1 MEPQSLRPRRVDTQ
15 IGRLTMR
22 ELVAQ
27 YLSRSISRRR
37 FVNGLTKAGLTATA
51 AQSVLGAVT
60 SVSFAQEGSPAPY
73 VPQGNAT
80 TPIPYLPNNR
90 ETPAPGAAPAVAG
103 VKPFQGTGGAALAE
117 QLIACGVKYVF
128 GNSAREDAQF
138 YEALVDRPQLKYVL
152 TPHEGPGAAM
162 AAGYIKASGEP
173 AVVMQAGVV
182 GMVNAMGQ
190 IFNAW
195 KEQTPLVVYSYR
207 TDQSRRAGRDGFEE
221 VANQEQ
227 MVQPITKYTWLARR
241 PDMIPESVR
250 RAFKA
255 AWTPPY
261 GPAYISWHSDY
272 NDDRVRA
279 DIISQ
284 DQFDPR
290 MRVRPNPDEIVRAA
304 KLLVEARMPLMVVGD
319 EIYKAKAAG
328 KAVKLAELLGMPV
341 TQVRQLYAN
350 FPETHALWVGNLA
363 GNSLNSL
370 NYPKSADVIINV
382 GNKFQHNGPAPIVP
396 RGPKFID
403 MRIDHGS
410 MGNVMITEV
419 PLVCDV
425 GYGLDDLIAA
435 VEQLLTP
442 ALRQKAADR
451 AVDVS
456 KFGQWA
462 KAARAQVVNNPD
474 WEESPII
481 ADRLTWEVAKFA
493 DPDAIIVHEAGSV
506 ALHSFDFNPIGGREL
521 FFYYG
526 AHLGSGVGTAAGVKL
541 ARPNQQVICL
551 VGDGSFIFGP
561 TALWNMARLQLPV
574 ITVVYNNHA
583 YGGPHSRVIA
593 NVPGGRMVQTGQFVH
608 DYLGSPDMNMAAI
621 AKGFGVDGEVVESP
635 EQLREALAR
644 ARKATVEGK
653 AYLIDAQVARKG
665 VAWADTPWIPPIQV
679 AAVRQKKV

>member
-1 MEPQSLRPRRVDTQ
+1 
-15 IGRLTMR
+15 MR
-22 ELVAQ
+22 DLVAR
-27 YLSRSISRRR
+27 YLSQGISRRG
-37 FVNGLTKAGLTATA
+37 FVGGLTKAGLTATA
-51 AQSVLGAVT
+51 AQSVLTAVASVNSVHAQGAGPQ
-60 SVSFAQEGSPAPY
+60 AGSAPAAPAP
-73 VPQGNAT
+73 
-80 TPIPYLPNNR
+80 
-90 ETPAPGAAPAVAG
+90 APAAPVATAVAG
-103 VKPFQGTGGAALAE
+103 VKPFQGTGGAAFAE
-117 QLIACGVKYVF
+117 QLIGCGVKYVF
-128 GNSAREDAQF
+128 GNSASEDAQF
-138 YEALVDRPQLKYVL
+138 YEALVDRPQLKYIL

-162 AAGYIKASGEP
+162 AAGYIKASGE
-173 AVVMQAGVV
+173 AAIVMQAAVV
-182 GMVNAMGQ
+182 GMANAIGQ
-190 IFNAW
+190 MFNAF

-241 PDMIPESVR
+241 PDMIPETVR
-250 RAFKA
+250 RGFKA

-272 NDDRVRA
+272 NDERVRTE
-279 DIISQ
+279 IIAQ
-284 DQFDPR
+284 ELIDPR
-290 MRVRPNPDEIVRAA
+290 MRVRPNPDEIERAA

-319 EIYKAKAAG
+319 EIYKAKAVG

-350 FPETHALWVGNLA
+350 FPETHALWVGNVA

-370 NYPKSADVIINV
+370 NYPKSTDVILNV
-382 GNKFQHNGPAPIVP
+382 GNKFQHSGPAPIVP

-403 MRIDHGS
+403 MRIDYAS
-410 MGNVMITEV
+410 MGNVMVTEV

-435 VEQLLTP
+435 IEQLLTP
-442 ALRQKAADR
+442 ALRQKAAER
-451 AVDVS
+451 ALDVR
-456 KFGQWA
+456 KFGEWA

-474 WEESPII
+474 WNESPII

-506 ALHSFDFNPIGGREL
+506 ALHSFDFDPNGGREL

-561 TALWNMARLQLPV
+561 TALWNMARLELPV
-574 ITVVYNNHA
+574 IVVVYNNHA

-635 EQLREALAR
+635 GQLREALAR

-653 AYLIDAQVARKG
+653 PYLIDAQVARKG
-665 VAWADTPWIPPIQV
+665 VAWADKPWIPPIQV
-679 AAVRQKKV
+679 AALRQKKV

>member
-1 MEPQSLRPRRVDTQ
+1 
-15 IGRLTMR
+15 MR
-22 ELVAQ
+22 ELVAR
-27 YLSRSISRRR
+27 YLSRSISRRG
-37 FVNGLTKAGLTATA
+37 FLKGLTTAGISLASAEAILETLVPIAH
-51 AQSVLGAVT
+51 
-60 SVSFAQEGSPAPY
+60 AQEARGPAPEAIKM
-73 VPQGNAT
+73 V
-80 TPIPYLPNNR
+80 
-90 ETPAPGAAPAVAG
+90 E
-103 VKPFQGTGGAALAE
+103 GTGAECFAE
-117 QLIACGVKYVF
+117 QLIASGVKYVF
-128 GNSAREDAQF
+128 GNSASEDAQF

-182 GMVNAMGQ
+182 GMMNAMGQ

-227 MVQPITKYTWLARR
+227 IVQPITKFTWLSRR
-241 PDMIPESVR
+241 PDMIPETVR

-255 AWTPPY
+255 AWTPPH
-261 GPAYISWHSDY
+261 GPSYISWHSDY
-272 NDDRVRA
+272 NDERVRTE
-279 DIISQ
+279 IIAQ

-290 MRVRPNPDEIVRAA
+290 MRVRPNPHEIERAA

-319 EIYKAKAAG
+319 EFYKAKAVA

-350 FPETHALWVGNLA
+350 FPETHALWVENLA

-382 GNKFQHNGPAPIVP
+382 GNKFQHNGPSPIVP

-403 MRIDHGS
+403 MRIDHAS

-435 VEQLLTP
+435 VDQLLTP

-451 AVDVS
+451 AVDVR
-456 KFGQWA
+456 KFGEWA

-506 ALHSFDFNPIGGREL
+506 ALHSFDFEPIGGR
-521 FFYYG
+521 
-526 AHLGSGVGTAAGVKL
+526 A
-541 ARPNQQVICL
+541 
-551 VGDGSFIFGP
+551 
-561 TALWNMARLQLPV
+561 
-574 ITVVYNNHA
+574 
-583 YGGPHSRVIA
+583 
-593 NVPGGRMVQTGQFVH
+593 
-608 DYLGSPDMNMAAI
+608 
-621 AKGFGVDGEVVESP
+621 
-635 EQLREALAR
+635 
-644 ARKATVEGK
+644 
-653 AYLIDAQVARKG
+653 
-665 VAWADTPWIPPIQV
+665 
-679 AAVRQKKV
+679 

>member
-1 MEPQSLRPRRVDTQ
+1 
-15 IGRLTMR
+15 MR
-22 ELVAQ
+22 DLVAR
-27 YLSRSISRRR
+27 YLSRGISRRG
-37 FVNGLTKAGLTATA
+37 FVGGLTKAGLSATA
-51 AQSVLGAVT
+51 AQSVLTAVA
-60 SVSFAQEGSPAPY
+60 SVSPGYAQGAGPQAGSAPAVPPPAPA
-73 VPQGNAT
+73 AT
-80 TPIPYLPNNR
+80 
-90 ETPAPGAAPAVAG
+90 AVAG
-103 VKPFQGTGGAALAE
+103 VKPFQGTGGAAFAE
-117 QLIACGVKYVF
+117 QLIGCGVKYVF
-128 GNSAREDAQF
+128 GNSASEDAQF
-138 YEALVDRPQLKYVL
+138 YEALVDRPQLKYIL

-162 AAGYIKASGEP
+162 AAGYIKASGE
-173 AVVMQAGVV
+173 AAIVMQAAVV
-182 GMVNAMGQ
+182 GMANAIGQ
-190 IFNAW
+190 MFNAF

-207 TDQSRRAGRDGFEE
+207 TDQTRRAGRDGFEE

-241 PDMIPESVR
+241 PDMIPETVR
-250 RAFKA
+250 RGFKA

-272 NDDRVRA
+272 NDERVRTE
-279 DIISQ
+279 IIAQ
-284 DQFDPR
+284 ELIDPR
-290 MRVRPNPDEIVRAA
+290 MRVRPNPDEIERAA

-319 EIYKAKAAG
+319 EIYKAKAVG

-350 FPETHALWVGNLA
+350 FPETHALWVGNVA

-370 NYPKSADVIINV
+370 NYPKSTDVILNV
-382 GNKFQHNGPAPIVP
+382 GNKFQHSGPAPIVP

-403 MRIDHGS
+403 MRIDYAS
-410 MGNVMITEV
+410 MGNVMVTEV

-435 VEQLLTP
+435 IEQLLTP
-442 ALRQKAADR
+442 ALRQKAAER
-451 AVDVS
+451 ALDVR
-456 KFGQWA
+456 KFGEWA

-474 WEESPII
+474 WNESPII

-493 DPDAIIVHEAGSV
+493 DLDAIIVHEAGSV
-506 ALHSFDFNPIGGREL
+506 ALHSFDFDPNGGREL

-561 TALWNMARLQLPV
+561 TALWNMARLELPV
-574 ITVVYNNHA
+574 IVVVYNNHA

-635 EQLREALAR
+635 GQLREALAR

-653 AYLIDAQVARKG
+653 PYLIDAQVMRKG
-665 VAWADTPWIPPIQV
+665 VAWADKPWIPPIQV
-679 AAVRQKKV
+679 AALRQKKV

>member
-1 MEPQSLRPRRVDTQ
+1 
-15 IGRLTMR
+15 MR
-22 ELVAQ
+22 DLVAR
-27 YLSRSISRRR
+27 YLSQGISRRG
-37 FVNGLTKAGLTATA
+37 FVGGLTKAGLTATA
-51 AQSVLGAVT
+51 AQSVLTAVASVNSVHAQGAGPQ
-60 SVSFAQEGSPAPY
+60 AGSAPAVPAP
-73 VPQGNAT
+73 
-80 TPIPYLPNNR
+80 
-90 ETPAPGAAPAVAG
+90 APAAPAATAVAG
-103 VKPFQGTGGAALAE
+103 VKPFQGTGGAAFAE
-117 QLIACGVKYVF
+117 QLIGCGVKYVF
-128 GNSAREDAQF
+128 GNSASEDAQF
-138 YEALVDRPQLKYVL
+138 YEALVDRPQLKYIL

-162 AAGYIKASGEP
+162 AAGYIKASGE
-173 AVVMQAGVV
+173 AAIVMQAAVV
-182 GMVNAMGQ
+182 GMANAIGQ
-190 IFNAW
+190 MFNAF

-207 TDQSRRAGRDGFEE
+207 TDQTRRAGRDGFEE

-241 PDMIPESVR
+241 PDMIPETVR
-250 RAFKA
+250 RGFKA

-272 NDDRVRA
+272 NDERVRTE
-279 DIISQ
+279 IIAQ
-284 DQFDPR
+284 ELIDPR
-290 MRVRPNPDEIVRAA
+290 MRVRPNPDEIERAA

-319 EIYKAKAAG
+319 EIYKAKAVG

-350 FPETHALWVGNLA
+350 FPETHALWVGNVA

-370 NYPKSADVIINV
+370 NYPKSTDVILNV
-382 GNKFQHNGPAPIVP
+382 GNKFQHSGPAPIVP

-403 MRIDHGS
+403 MRIDYAS
-410 MGNVMITEV
+410 MGNVMVTEV

-435 VEQLLTP
+435 IEQLLTP
-442 ALRQKAADR
+442 VLRQKAAER
-451 AVDVS
+451 ALDVR
-456 KFGQWA
+456 KFGEWA
-462 KAARAQVVNNPD
+462 KAARAQVANNPD
-474 WEESPII
+474 WNESPII

-506 ALHSFDFNPIGGREL
+506 ALHSFDFDPNGGREL

-561 TALWNMARLQLPV
+561 TALWNMARLELPV
-574 ITVVYNNHA
+574 IVVVYNNHA

-635 EQLREALAR
+635 GQLREALAR

-653 AYLIDAQVARKG
+653 PYLIDAQVARKG
-665 VAWADTPWIPPIQV
+665 VAWADKPWIPPIQV
-679 AAVRQKKV
+679 AALRQKKV